1 MSDGRELS
9 WDDVIENDSA
19 GGGFT
24 LLPAG
29 EYPFRVI
36 GFERGRFSGSEKLPP
51 CNKAVVEIEVD
62 GGKLGTTT
70 MQENLFLH
78 SKTEGIL
85 CSFFRSIGQ
94 RKSGEKLTMNWGAVV
109 GSTGRVKLGVR
120 QWKKKDGTPAESN
133 QVKTWLDPVE
143 ADVGFEAGAF

>member
-1 MSDGRELS
+1 
-9 WDDVIENDSA
+9 
-19 GGGFT
+19 
-24 LLPAG
+24 
-29 EYPFRVI
+29 
-36 GFERGRFSGSEKLPP
+36 
-51 CNKAVVEIEVD
+51 
-62 GGKLGTTT
+62 